1 MVRQRATAS
10 GADPLLIVNLDR
22 DCTFDDDRL
31 RPLTLRRRE
40 HEVHVTSGGLDTAL
54 HAIWTARRD
63 ASVLITG
70 LHTCDLR
77 ALAPQVPPARR
88 LLGFR
93 REVGYWLLVGPSVQ
107 SAAAAAAFREVDAS
121 GHGAGHR
128 VKALDAAPAGARGGL
143 SPAPRAAGCRGS
155 ISGRRG
161 NTATSASS
169 WRSARSR
176 SGTGKRCSASLGPC
190 CSRSPGS

>member
-1 MVRQRATAS
+1 M
-10 GADPLLIVNLDR
+10 
-22 DCTFDDDRL
+22 
-31 RPLTLRRRE
+31 
-40 HEVHVTSGGLDTAL
+40 TSGGLDTAL

-107 SAAAAAAFREVDAS
+107 SAAVQ
-121 GHGAGHR
+121 
-128 VKALDAAPAGARGGL
+128 L
-143 SPAPRAAGCRGS
+143 
-155 ISGRRG
+155 
-161 NTATSASS
+161 
-169 WRSARSR
+169 RSARSTPLGMGQ
-176 SGTGKRCSASLGPC
+176 GTA
-190 CSRSPGS
+190 